1 MSYQG
6 NYAND
11 EKTICHQKSRRSAVR
26 PFLIWI
32 LIVLLAALAAG
43 SLGFVL
49 GSDGKPEELSA
60 VIPVETTQV
69 TTESAN
75 RSSTEQQL
83 RIHAVIDK
91 EAGVSTIP
99 VSAPNEV
106 YEDKISCLYLRDITV
121 EVNGNAIPLSDAIEN
136 QDITVRDMRYF
147 AELDAKNG
155 FCVLDATS
163 KNGLTRM
170 TYSYPEFDLWT
181 TYDLYETPDGQ
192 QHMISDLGFCAPGKK
207 PMIMYR
213 ELPSGKPIDYENWG
227 LDFKVTQ
234 VSPSSIQLVCTQT
247 GGQQIGKLSIA
258 NYDLW
263 KPTGNE
269 GMDDYI
275 QPTKE
280 PSSDM
285 VAPAIPIRM
294 EGETE
299 VSIDF
304 SSLYEDLPSGEYL
317 ISFSIED
324 EFEPE
329 DVPPLTKDFHNR
341 QIYQVP
347 FNIS

>member
-75 RSSTEQQL
+75 RSASEQQL

-163 KNGLTRM
+163 KNRLTRRQLSIHYHRLF
-170 TYSYPEFDLWT
+170 TRST
-181 TYDLYETPDGQ
+181 
-192 QHMISDLGFCAPGKK
+192 K
-207 PMIMYR
+207 
-213 ELPSGKPIDYENWG
+213 
-227 LDFKVTQ
+227 TQ
-234 VSPSSIQLVCTQT
+234 VRNHMLLAIWSFIQVVCSP
-247 GGQQIGKLSIA
+247 
-258 NYDLW
+258 
-263 KPTGNE
+263 
-269 GMDDYI
+269 
-275 QPTKE
+275 
-280 PSSDM
+280 
-285 VAPAIPIRM
+285 
-294 EGETE
+294 
-299 VSIDF
+299 
-304 SSLYEDLPSGEYL
+304 
-317 ISFSIED
+317 
-324 EFEPE
+324 
-329 DVPPLTKDFHNR
+329 
-341 QIYQVP
+341 
-347 FNIS
+347 